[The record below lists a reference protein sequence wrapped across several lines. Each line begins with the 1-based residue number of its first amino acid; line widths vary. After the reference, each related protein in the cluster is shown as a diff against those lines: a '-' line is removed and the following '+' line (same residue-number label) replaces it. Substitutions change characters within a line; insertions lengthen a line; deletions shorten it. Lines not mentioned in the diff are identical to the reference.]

1 MTAAEAV
8 GAVLAMESAPRGVV
22 AGVVTDAGRDI
33 AAGGLADLAGTAMTT
48 ETAFDIASVSK
59 VAATTTAI
67 LRLVSRGE
75 LGFDDPVERFVRGT
89 ACAAGT
95 TVRHLLQHRA
105 GLWEWQPLYLD
116 REHTIDPAAAVDA
129 IPLRYGLD
137 GGRHYSDLGFMLLG
151 RIIAAVTGAPLDA
164 AVRELVT
171 APLGL
176 DRTGYGPFAPPVA
189 SSAVGDAAERR
200 MVVTG
205 EPYPIL
211 TTAREFAWRDDEI
224 AGVVND
230 GNCFHA
236 LGGVAGH
243 AGLFSTAGDLLTLGA
258 VLAAPERHPELWDP
272 DAVAELFR
280 DGPDPG
286 QALGWRSDAIA
297 VAGER
302 TRLLWHPGY
311 TGCALGLLPGT
322 GTAVVL
328 LSTRLFAAEP
338 APTEALW
345 RTALP
350 ALVPDDSD
358 PDDNDPD
365 DNDPDDNDPDDN
377 EGTRTP

>member
-1 MTAAEAV
+1 MTAAAAV
-8 GAVLAMESAPRGVV
+8 AAVLATDSAPRGAV

-33 AAGGLADLAGTAMTT
+33 AAGGLADLAGTPMTT

-75 LGFDDPVERFVRGT
+75 VGFDDPVDRFVPGT
-89 ACAAGT
+89 ACAPGT

-116 REHTIDPAAAVDA
+116 HAHADADAAADA

-137 GGRHYSDLGFMLLG
+137 EGRHYSDLGFLLLG
-151 RIIAAVTGAPLDA
+151 RIIAAVTGLPLDA

-176 DRTGYGPFAPPVA
+176 DRTGYGPFAAPVA
-189 SSAVGDAAERR
+189 SSSLGDDAERR
-200 MVVTG
+200 MVATG

-211 TTAREFAWRDDEI
+211 TADRTFAWREDEI
-224 AGVVND
+224 TGRVND
-230 GNCFHA
+230 GNSFHA
-236 LGGVAGH
+236 AGGVSGH
-243 AGLFSTAGDLLTLGA
+243 AGLFSTADDLLALGA
-258 VLAAPERHPELWDP
+258 ALAAPERHPELWNP

-280 DGPDPG
+280 DGPDAG
-286 QALGWRSDAIA
+286 QALGWRSDTVA
-297 VAGER
+297 VGGR
-302 TRLLWHPGY
+302 PTRMLWHPGF
-311 TGCALGLLPGT
+311 TGCALGFAPGT
-322 GTAVVL
+322 GTAAVL
-328 LSTRLFAAEP
+328 LSNRLFAPEP
-338 APTEALW
+338 ASTEALW

-350 ALVPDDSD
+350 ALL
-358 PDDNDPD
+358 
-365 DNDPDDNDPDDN
+365 DDN

>member
-1 MTAAEAV
+1 MTAAAAV
-8 GAVLAMESAPRGVV
+8 TAVLATDAAPRGAV

-33 AAGGLADLAGTAMTT
+33 AAGGLADLAGTPMTVA
-48 ETAFDIASVSK
+48 TAFDIASVSK

-67 LRLVSRGE
+67 LRLVSRGD
-75 LGFDDPVERFVRGT
+75 LGFDDPVDRFVPGT
-89 ACAAGT
+89 ACAPGT

-116 REHTIDPAAAVDA
+116 HAHAGDPAAAADA

-137 GGRHYSDLGFMLLG
+137 EGRHYSDLGFMLLG
-151 RIIAAVTGAPLDA
+151 RIVAAATGLPLDA

-176 DRTGYGPFAPPVA
+176 DRTGYGPVDRPVA

-200 MVVTG
+200 MVATG
-205 EPYPIL
+205 EPYPLL
-211 TTAREFAWRDDEI
+211 TTERDFAWRDGEI

-230 GNCFHA
+230 GNAFHA

-243 AGLFSTAGDLLTLGA
+243 AGIFSTADDLLTLGA
-258 VLAAPERHPELWDP
+258 ALAAPERHPELWDP

-280 DGPDPG
+280 DGPDAG
-286 QALGWRSDAIA
+286 QALGWRSDTVA
-297 VAGER
+297 VAGRQER
-302 TRLLWHPGY
+302 MLWHPGY
-311 TGCALGLLPGT
+311 TGCALGLVPGT
-322 GTAVVL
+322 GTAAVL
-328 LSTRLFAAEP
+328 LANRLFAATP
-338 APTEALW
+338 APTDLLW

-350 ALVPDDSD
+350 AVLDDQTLRE
-358 PDDNDPD
+358 
-365 DNDPDDNDPDDN
+365 N